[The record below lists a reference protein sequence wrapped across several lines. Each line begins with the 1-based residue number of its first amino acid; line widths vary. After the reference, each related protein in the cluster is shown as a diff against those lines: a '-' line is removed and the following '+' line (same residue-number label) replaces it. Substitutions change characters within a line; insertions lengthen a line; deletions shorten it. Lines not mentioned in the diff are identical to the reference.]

1 MARIQ
6 TYQSDQAI
14 SSNDLWIGTDG
25 DNSNRTKNFS
35 PVRLAQYFNASE
47 GVNKPNSITFKYQ
60 TLDPGESR
68 EPGTISFSN
77 SNPATINF
85 SAITSIM
92 VSKRSLGLKYV
103 DAYLSNLNSA
113 TIIIHKGDS
122 INNYGVYIVS
132 SIVENALDA
141 NFFDFN
147 ISFIQG
153 NNGLEEDK
161 EYILSVIDFAQ
172 ASSSIP
178 DATTTLK
185 GKIKLAGDLS
195 GTADLP
201 TVPELENKVDKVT
214 GKGLSTEDYTTA
226 EKDKLAGIQVGAEV
240 NVNADWNATSGD
252 AQILNKPSI
261 PSISGLATE
270 SYVDSKVEDTIV
282 DGVTTKAPS
291 QNAVFDA
298 LATKQ
303 ALGDYITELSGEAT
317 AEGPG
322 NATVTLNNAA
332 VTGKVLTG
340 VNITGG
346 SVVATDT
353 MLTAFGKIQNQIN
366 GLVGG
371 SIYQGVWNA
380 NTNTPSLTS
389 SVGTNGH
396 YYVVNVAGST
406 NLNGI
411 TDWKVGDWAIF
422 TGTSWQ
428 KVDNTDAVVSVNGF
442 TGAISLT
449 TDNVSEGSSN
459 LYFTNTRARGAVSLT
474 TTGASGSATYNSSTG
489 VLNVP
494 TYTLSGLGGQPL
506 LTNPITGTGTTN
518 YLPKF
523 TGASTLGNSLIYDNG
538 TNVGIGT
545 TNPIRK
551 IDVNGETITNGI
563 SIRSSDSITLLSF
576 IGNRSGWTGGTLN
589 NDLAI
594 GSYSPNI
601 CFFTNNSVSEAM
613 RITSGGNV
621 GVGTTSISSAISG
634 SAKVLSIVDDT
645 TTNVASF
652 RAYGGGT
659 LTSIELYGAASEVGL
674 FGSTDTPMIFGTN
687 STEKMRIASAGN
699 VGIGTSDPKSKLHV
713 VNNITNY
720 TPTLTLTNTANS
732 NGALS
737 GIRMISNN
745 GTNGLNIGIH
755 SAGSLNEDAFILQ
768 ERNAALSLAT
778 NNIERMRITSD
789 GNVGIGTDG
798 PNALF
803 LLDVNGDAL
812 INGLTIGIGG
822 GNNSTNTAI
831 GKKALFLNTDGEN
844 NTAIG
849 VGALDSNTN
858 GENNIAIGFSSSS
871 GINQSGLTSI
881 GVYSNYT
888 PDGND
893 LGDNCISISQYN
905 PDFGEAQV
913 PHFYAPDKIECPNGG
928 TQTEILSIIPALY
941 TAVFIEYS
949 IFNADGSKFRAGKFT
964 AAFKSSGTTVTND
977 NQTVV
982 YNGTTSNIVF
992 TNTVTGGNLSIKL
1005 QNNDTENFFIRYTAR
1020 LLMR

>member
-25 DNSNRTKNFS
+25 DNSNKTKNFS

-132 SIVENALDA
+132 SIVENALDT
-141 NFFDFN
+141 NFFDLN

-185 GKIKLAGDLS
+185 GKIKLAGDLG

-201 TVPELENKVDKVT
+201 TVPALEDKVDKVA

-322 NATVTLNNAA
+322 NATVTLNNSA

-346 SVVATDT
+346 SIAATDT

-422 TGTSWQ
+422 AGTSWQ

-442 TGAISLT
+442 TGAVSLT
-449 TDNVSEGSSN
+449 TDNISEGSSN
-459 LYFTNTRARGAVSLT
+459 LYFTNARARGAVSLT
-474 TTGASGSATYNSSTG
+474 TTGTSGSATYNSSTG
-489 VLNVP
+489 VFNIP

-518 YLPKF
+518 FLPKF
-523 TGASTLGNSLIYDNG
+523 TGASALGNSLIYDNG
-538 TNVGIGT
+538 TNVGINITSPSEKLHVGGNGLFSGNVSVSGFVNSGSGINNILLNAGNLDFYNASAANKFIRVADDSSIVNAIGFSKSGPSATVWFPNGNVGIGT
-545 TNPIRK
+545 TSPSEK
-551 IDVNGETITNGI
+551 FDVNGVIKSSNDIISTNGTI
-563 SIRSSDSITLLSF
+563 SSILAHSSAYGAVFGSTTNHNANIYTNSLPRVTVTTAGNVGIGTTSPSGKLHVVGGSTTTSISNAATTVNARFDVANPAVSLGIGYVSADIPMIQSFNNGTNAAVNLTINPFGGNVGIGSTSPAEKLDVNGNIKTGALLITGSNF
-576 IGNRSGWTGGTLN
+576 YSGIGNQISSAYGVNDYVTANYATTGN
-589 NDLAI
+589 MI
-594 GSYSPNI
+594 MV
-601 CFFTNNSVSEAM
+601 TNATEAM

-621 GVGTTSISSAISG
+621 GIGTTSPTSKLHVNSSSSTEQFLISRSEQTNQG
-634 SAKVLSIVDDT
+634 FSIKAGAGKT
-645 TTNVASF
+645 EFNSF
-652 RAYGGGT
+652 
-659 LTSIELYGAASEVGL
+659 E
-674 FGSTDTPMIFGTN
+674 GTN
-687 STEKMRIASAGN
+687 SVFGNYIFNSTKGSTTATRMVIDASGN

-713 VNNITNY
+713 VGFTEHA
-720 TPTLTLTNTANS
+720 T
-732 NGALS
+732 
-737 GIRMISNN
+737 
-745 GTNGLNIGIH
+745 
-755 SAGSLNEDAFILQ
+755 
-768 ERNAALSLAT
+768 NAAA
-778 NNIERMRITSD
+778 IA
-789 GNVGIGTDG
+789 G
-798 PNALF
+798 
-803 LLDVNGDAL
+803 
-812 INGLTIGIGG
+812 GLT
-822 GNNSTNTAI
+822 
-831 GKKALFLNTDGEN
+831 
-844 NTAIG
+844 
-849 VGALDSNTN
+849 VGAFYHT
-858 GENNIAIGFSSSS
+858 A
-871 GINQSGLTSI
+871 
-881 GVYSNYT
+881 GV
-888 PDGND
+888 
-893 LGDNCISISQYN
+893 L
-905 PDFGEAQV
+905 
-913 PHFYAPDKIECPNGG
+913 K
-928 TQTEILSIIPALY
+928 
-941 TAVFIEYS
+941 
-949 IFNADGSKFRAGKFT
+949 
-964 AAFKSSGTTVTND
+964 
-977 NQTVV
+977 VV
-982 YNGTTSNIVF
+982 I
-992 TNTVTGGNLSIKL
+992 
-1005 QNNDTENFFIRYTAR
+1005 
-1020 LLMR
+1020 

>member
-25 DNSNRTKNFS
+25 DNSNKTKNFS
-35 PVRLAQYFNASE
+35 PVSLAQYFNASE

-103 DAYLSNLNSA
+103 DGYLSNLNSA

-132 SIVENALDA
+132 SITENALDA
-141 NFFDFN
+141 NFFDLN

-195 GTADLP
+195 GTADEP
-201 TVPELENKVDKVT
+201 TVPELSNKVDKVT

-226 EKDKLAGIQVGAEV
+226 EKDKLAGIQAGAEV

-270 SYVDSKVEDTIV
+270 SYVDSKIEDTIV

-303 ALGDYITELSGEAT
+303 ALGDYITQLSGEAT

-396 YYVVNVAGST
+396 YYIVTVAGST

-422 TGTSWQ
+422 AGTSWQ

-442 TGAISLT
+442 TGAVSLT
-449 TDNVSEGSSN
+449 TDNISEGSSN
-459 LYFTNTRARGAVSLT
+459 LYFTKARARESISLT
-474 TTGASGSATYNSSTG
+474 TTGASGSATYNSRIG

-523 TGASTLGNSLIYDNG
+523 TGSSALGNSLIYDNG

-545 TNPIRK
+545 TSPSGFLTISK
-551 IDVNGETITNGI
+551 LGETTFDITDTAGHSKRFFVRNSDKTIGI
-563 SIRSSDSITLLSF
+563 Y
-576 IGNRSGWTGGTLN
+576 N
-589 NDLAI
+589 NDARNQRTQFRLLTGAVVANDRL
-594 GSYSPNI
+594 SLL
-601 CFFTNNSVSEAM
+601 EA
-613 RITSGGNV
+613 G
-621 GVGTTSISSAISG
+621 
-634 SAKVLSIVDDT
+634 
-645 TTNVASF
+645 
-652 RAYGGGT
+652 
-659 LTSIELYGAASEVGL
+659 
-674 FGSTDTPMIFGTN
+674 
-687 STEKMRIASAGN
+687 GN
-699 VGIGTSDPKSKLHV
+699 VGIGTTSPAYKLD
-713 VNNITNY
+713 T
-720 TPTLTLTNTANS
+720 
-732 NGALS
+732 
-737 GIRMISNN
+737 
-745 GTNGLNIGIH
+745 NIGII
-755 SAGSLNEDAFILQ
+755 SANTNIGYNIFGDATVSPGYAGYNLQLNNSSA
-768 ERNAALSLAT
+768 NASGYLRLART
-778 NNIERMRITSD
+778 PATAYLGLEMASQSRDGIRFLTHATTPVEVMRITNT
-789 GNVGIGTDG
+789 GNVGIGTTNPTVKLHVVGTSAFISDSASIEVKNDSVFISG
-798 PNALF
+798 KNNSGLF
-803 LLDVNGDAL
+803 LEEGLSSFGYDPGGDFYGVRANATEGVWFVNESGNKLGLAPVDNELYSAGL
-812 INGLTIGIGG
+812 IQDFDIPSNPITPVAWIKMY
-822 GNNSTNTAI
+822 N
-831 GKKALFLNTDGEN
+831 EN
-844 NTAIG
+844 NG
-849 VGALDSNTN
+849 VMY
-858 GENNIAIGFSSSS
+858 FMP
-871 GINQSGLTSI
+871 
-881 GVYSNYT
+881 VY
-888 PDGND
+888 
-893 LGDNCISISQYN
+893 L
-905 PDFGEAQV
+905 
-913 PHFYAPDKIECPNGG
+913 
-928 TQTEILSIIPALY
+928 
-941 TAVFIEYS
+941 
-949 IFNADGSKFRAGKFT
+949 
-964 AAFKSSGTTVTND
+964 
-977 NQTVV
+977 
-982 YNGTTSNIVF
+982 
-992 TNTVTGGNLSIKL
+992 
-1005 QNNDTENFFIRYTAR
+1005 
-1020 LLMR
+1020 